1 MSKRE
6 TKNILI
12 AVPLDQIEWLDNYHP
27 ELGRA
32 AVIRTIIREKQ
43 QEEQDAK

>member
-1 MSKRE
+1 MSKKD

-12 AVPLDQIEWLDNYHP
+12 AVPMDQLEWLDNYHP
-27 ELGRA
+27 ELGRG

-43 QEEQDAK
+43 QEEKDAK